1 MSDSDEPQVPAQE
14 IPQWRSNPPPGLRQ
28 YLERQRRGIP
38 GVYESA
44 QRAAQEAQRDD
55 APAVPVVN
63 AMEEV
68 LGDMERVLE
77 DETSWQSDILPR
89 GHIIEGGFQTRHA
102 VIARLKVLCHEQGFR
117 VGCYVCGNEAKGF
130 GCKSLRLQCTCGRP
144 KKKSDQGQRHFNS
157 RHSCLGCKWIRC
169 IIPFERGSDT
179 PVVIDETSGVP
190 KPVYSQCKWMIS
202 THASSLHCDD
212 HTGHFQVPPNHLP
225 GITTSTVQSIIA
237 EHGMLD
243 SISALQDRLLKKTGQ
258 YFSWRRL
265 RHMVMKKTDSL
276 GVNIPRTK
284 SPGKSQELMDWL
296 AAQQASGALTFTSLT
311 MDLDELDT
319 DPVAEQPRVV
329 IQDPPEPAQPPGIM
343 EGLLSRIRNMW
354 RTPPQQPIAGQW
366 LRFYFLWLL
375 HFFFGSDVHI
385 RMSAKIF
392 FYCGC
397 YIFFLEVMFTYD

>member
-1 MSDSDEPQVPAQE
+1 MSDSDEPQFPAAE

-28 YLERQRRGIP
+28 YLERQRQGIP
-38 GVYESA
+38 GVYE
-44 QRAAQEAQRDD
+44 RAQEAHVDE

-77 DETSWQSDILPR
+77 DETSWKSEILPR

-102 VIARLKVLCHEQGFR
+102 VIARLKMLCHENGFR
-117 VGCYVCGNEAKGF
+117 VGCYVDGYAAKGF
-130 GCKSLRLQCTCGRP
+130 GTKTLRLQCTCGRP
-144 KKKSDQGQRHFNS
+144 RKKSDQGQRHFNS

-169 IIPFERGSDT
+169 IITYERGNDT
-179 PVVIDETSGVP
+179 PVVVDETSGVS
-190 KPVYSQCKWMIS
+190 KPVHSQCKWMIS
-202 THASSLHCDD
+202 NHASSMYCDD

-225 GITTSTVQSIIA
+225 GITTSTVQNIIA
-237 EHGMLD
+237 DHGMLD

-265 RHMVMKKTDSL
+265 RHMVMKNTDSL
-276 GVNIPRTK
+276 GVNVPRTQ

-319 DPVAEQPRVV
+319 DPVAEQSR
-329 IQDPPEPAQPPGIM
+329 DEEPPYPTEPPGII

-354 RTPPQQPIAGQW
+354 RTPPLQPIAGQW
-366 LRFYFLWLL
+366 R
-375 HFFFGSDVHI
+375 
-385 RMSAKIF
+385 A
-392 FYCGC
+392 
-397 YIFFLEVMFTYD
+397 FFL